1 MQNINPDF
9 RGADEVIKPENAEF
23 GWAVN
28 VSEAEAILLERRG
41 EERLQAEMPAQM
53 TFQEEEEPL
62 PGIVEAWNTFQQSK
76 GRFPGSY
83 DWSILDEFVSQGP
96 ILYPAQIIGSCF
108 KGDTLIRMA
117 DGTHKPIA
125 DIRVFEQVLT
135 AEGNIS
141 HVSATMG
148 RCVNEE
154 LYSIQLWGHSAV
166 EMTCEH
172 PVLTKRGYVKAQE
185 VTLEDYVWLPAYL
198 PQSANIL
205 ITSEHVHCNQQLRRR
220 IAKGEHVGRHK
231 VRHGASEHGYVN
243 VYRKVPDAIELNEQF
258 GWLIGVAL
266 AEGGTDGN
274 KVVFTFHKD
283 EQHTL
288 AKKVI
293 ETFKNLFDVEA
304 VFSIT
309 RVRSCKVSVHSVAWA
324 SLFDSLIGKRPE
336 GKRLHKDLIG
346 GGKEFLSAVLEG
358 WIDGDG
364 HEKAGAIQGTTVSKQ
379 LALDMLAIANGIGLT
394 ARLSAV
400 DPKVSH
406 GVKHRNRRYDVYL
419 PKGETLCC
427 EKEEKGTWRKVRG
440 ISLNEYSG
448 KVYNF
453 EVHGDNSYVAD
464 GLGVHNC
471 VVSNTLPGWVAK
483 LMYQIVFLGL
493 PMEYIGR
500 DQRGSNNYAPYGPYS
515 YGAARK
521 RVNLRGG
528 DGLFCEGMV
537 ESLLKD
543 GVLPCSNPDLIALNK
558 KLGVDRPQDY
568 FEPQNPAVYRAWGD
582 WKYVDE
588 FSKYA
593 DYRVG
598 ACPYVKSADEL
609 LKALKVC
616 DSTFVCSMLAI
627 KKIGQHKDGFAI
639 HGRNPGDQWAH
650 NMRFQGIL
658 VASDGAVFIRMSN
671 ESWGVEHMYTVPIS
685 EVDDWFRRRNLTA
698 AAIGKI
704 NGPSSSPPLMGV

>member
-96 ILYPAQIIGSCF
+96 ILYPAQIIGSC
-108 KGDTLIRMA
+108 
-117 DGTHKPIA
+117 
-125 DIRVFEQVLT
+125 
-135 AEGNIS
+135 
-141 HVSATMG
+141 
-148 RCVNEE
+148 
-154 LYSIQLWGHSAV
+154 
-166 EMTCEH
+166 
-172 PVLTKRGYVKAQE
+172 
-185 VTLEDYVWLPAYL
+185 
-198 PQSANIL
+198 
-205 ITSEHVHCNQQLRRR
+205 
-220 IAKGEHVGRHK
+220 
-231 VRHGASEHGYVN
+231 
-243 VYRKVPDAIELNEQF
+243 
-258 GWLIGVAL
+258 
-266 AEGGTDGN
+266 
-274 KVVFTFHKD
+274 
-283 EQHTL
+283 
-288 AKKVI
+288 VI
-293 ETFKNLFDVEA
+293 
-304 VFSIT
+304 
-309 RVRSCKVSVHSVAWA
+309 
-324 SLFDSLIGKRPE
+324 
-336 GKRLHKDLIG
+336 
-346 GGKEFLSAVLEG
+346 
-358 WIDGDG
+358 
-364 HEKAGAIQGTTVSKQ
+364 
-379 LALDMLAIANGIGLT
+379 
-394 ARLSAV
+394 
-400 DPKVSH
+400 
-406 GVKHRNRRYDVYL
+406 
-419 PKGETLCC
+419 
-427 EKEEKGTWRKVRG
+427 
-440 ISLNEYSG
+440 
-448 KVYNF
+448 
-453 EVHGDNSYVAD
+453 
-464 GLGVHNC
+464 
-471 VVSNTLPGWVAK
+471 SNTLPGWVAK

-593 DYRVG
+593 DYRAG

>member
-96 ILYPAQIIGSCF
+96 ILYPAQIIGSC
-108 KGDTLIRMA
+108 
-117 DGTHKPIA
+117 
-125 DIRVFEQVLT
+125 
-135 AEGNIS
+135 
-141 HVSATMG
+141 
-148 RCVNEE
+148 
-154 LYSIQLWGHSAV
+154 
-166 EMTCEH
+166 
-172 PVLTKRGYVKAQE
+172 
-185 VTLEDYVWLPAYL
+185 
-198 PQSANIL
+198 
-205 ITSEHVHCNQQLRRR
+205 
-220 IAKGEHVGRHK
+220 
-231 VRHGASEHGYVN
+231 
-243 VYRKVPDAIELNEQF
+243 
-258 GWLIGVAL
+258 
-266 AEGGTDGN
+266 
-274 KVVFTFHKD
+274 
-283 EQHTL
+283 
-288 AKKVI
+288 VI
-293 ETFKNLFDVEA
+293 
-304 VFSIT
+304 
-309 RVRSCKVSVHSVAWA
+309 
-324 SLFDSLIGKRPE
+324 
-336 GKRLHKDLIG
+336 
-346 GGKEFLSAVLEG
+346 
-358 WIDGDG
+358 
-364 HEKAGAIQGTTVSKQ
+364 
-379 LALDMLAIANGIGLT
+379 
-394 ARLSAV
+394 
-400 DPKVSH
+400 
-406 GVKHRNRRYDVYL
+406 
-419 PKGETLCC
+419 
-427 EKEEKGTWRKVRG
+427 
-440 ISLNEYSG
+440 
-448 KVYNF
+448 
-453 EVHGDNSYVAD
+453 
-464 GLGVHNC
+464 
-471 VVSNTLPGWVAK
+471 SNTLPGWVAK

-593 DYRVG
+593 DYRAG

-650 NMRFQGIL
+650 CVLPDALIAGPEFRRADDVRVGDKVYGHDGSIQVVEEVISHDFEGNLATISVIGMPAISVTDEHPVLVYRRARRLAGVRQAVIDGHVLDEPTMSPMYLQGWMRHEAAWVMAKDVRKDDFMMTPPIGDAIISPPIALSEELAWLMGFYVGDGHATPNHKIGFTLSMNDPVEKVLQCLEKLGLQGHVKEFGTYRRITAYSAEIANQFLAWFGKTFERRFPSWLIHSEYAEDALEGLVQADGCDYKGKRIVQTVSKSLMLQVCMLVGKLGYRVSMHRRKPGLGGYANSAEAFTVQWYPDSQRRNAGGVVLHKVKSVRLSPHSGRVYNFEVSNTHSFVTDGLAVHNCMRFQGIL